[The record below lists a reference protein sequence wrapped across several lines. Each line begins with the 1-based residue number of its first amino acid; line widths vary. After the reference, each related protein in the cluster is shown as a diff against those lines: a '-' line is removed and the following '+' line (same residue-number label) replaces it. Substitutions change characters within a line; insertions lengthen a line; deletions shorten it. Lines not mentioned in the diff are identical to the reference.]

1 MPKVDEIEIQY
12 NRKVQL
18 EQFEPVQH
26 GVSME
31 VSLTEDDDPDDVYDE
46 YTEVAEEMV
55 ERALAERIARAKI
68 EAESDDE

>member
-1 MPKVDEIEIQY
+1 MPEVDELEIQY

-18 EQFEPVQH
+18 NDFEPVQH

-31 VSLTEDDDPDDVYDE
+31 VSLDESDDPDEVYDE

-68 EAESDDE
+68 EADDDE